1 VARARRKKT
10 QYRPNAEGGVLRET
24 GDQIRRA
31 RVLAKITQEDAAER
45 ARIDYKRW
53 QALEE
58 GRANPTLRTLIRV
71 AEALETDFWG
81 LMRAPERRR
90 AKTNATR

>member
-1 VARARRKKT
+1 MPRAPRKKAH
-10 QYRPNAEGGVLRET
+10 YRPNAENGVLREA

-31 RVLAKITQEDAAER
+31 REGAKLTQEEAADR

-53 QALEE
+53 QALEK

-71 AEALETDFWG
+71 AEALEVDFWS
-81 LMRAPERRR
+81 LMRAAEKRRP
-90 AKTNATR
+90 AKKAD